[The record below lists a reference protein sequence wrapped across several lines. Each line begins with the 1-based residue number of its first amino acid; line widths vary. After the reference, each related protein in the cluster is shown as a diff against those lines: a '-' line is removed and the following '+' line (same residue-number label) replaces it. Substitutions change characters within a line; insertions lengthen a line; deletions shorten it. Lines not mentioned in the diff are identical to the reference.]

1 MRPSINW
8 SRQVSRLNEV
18 PAYQQFVYDLTGT
31 LKAINIIY

>member
-1 MRPSINW
+1 MIRL
-8 SRQVSRLNEV
+8 SRLNEV